1 MKSNLTGAL
10 ILLSAAF
17 VAQVLAYYLP
27 PYFTE
32 LFIFALIN
40 AILAVSLNL
49 VNGLSGQFSL
59 GHAGFMAVGAY
70 TSASVDVFFLKL
82 MPGKEASCL
91 GKAALHL
98 HNLHSAQT
106 GNDFYASSIY
116 FLAKSFD
123 YLQTSVIW
131 SQFALLLSLLAAALA
146 SALAGYLVGLPSL
159 RLRGDYLA
167 IATLGFGEIIRVV
180 ILNIQAVGGAR
191 GLPDIPGSST
201 AFLSAFIL
209 AACVLATHRFVVST
223 HGRALLSIRENEIAA
238 EAMGVNTTRYKVQA
252 FVVSSAVAG
261 VAGGLFAHYLSFIS
275 PSSFDFMKS
284 VEIVIMVVL
293 GGMGSVSGSILAAFI
308 ITFLPEALRPLQQW
322 TGVDLRMVIYSLS
335 LILMMLLRPK
345 GMFGRKELWQMFPK
359 KD

>member
-1 MKSNLTGAL
+1 MKSNLQATLLLLAVAGA
-10 ILLSAAF
+10 
-17 VAQVLAYYLP
+17 AQGLALVLP

-70 TSASVDVFFLKL
+70 TSASVDVFLLSPLHGTAF
-82 MPGKEASCL
+82 GNQ
-91 GKAALHL
+91 AAL
-98 HNLHSAQT
+98 
-106 GNDFYASSIY
+106 I
-116 FLAKSFD
+116 
-123 YLQTSVIW
+123 
-131 SQFALLLSLLAAALA
+131 LSLLAAALV
-146 SALAGYLVGLPSL
+146 SAFAGYLIGLPTL

-191 GLPDIPGSST
+191 GFIGIPGTTT
-201 AFLSAFIL
+201 AFLTALVL
-209 AACVLATHRFVVST
+209 AACVLATHRFVLST
-223 HGRALLSIRENEIAA
+223 HGRALLAIRENEIAA
-238 EAMGVNTTRYKVQA
+238 EAMGVNTTRYKVQT
-252 FVVSSAVAG
+252 FVAASGVAG
-261 VAGGLFAHYLSFIS
+261 IAGGLFAHYLCFIN

-308 ITFLPEALRPLQQW
+308 ITFLPEALRPLQQV

-345 GMFGRKELWQMFPK
+345 GMFGRKELWQMFQRK
-359 KD
+359 I